1 MARIVRF
8 ADTLS
13 SHMALQQAPSRAA
26 VYGTIDA
33 DMSWMHSLPE
43 VDVKVVG
50 DEPQGPCQHYCPD
63 SQSLPHMR
71 GSCSR
76 PGCKG
81 CSVCAAT
88 KSHAVLYS
96 TKANV
101 TRSARG
107 QLQWLAYLRPT
118 AGGPDEYAIHATL
131 LPDLRALQA
140 REANHSTGATL
151 RHVVFGDVWLCSG
164 QSNMQLPL
172 RGTLERADAL
182 AKVAANPAVGN
193 IRLLDDTQ
201 PRPPEVT
208 WRTAQGAAAEAL
220 PQSGDPVLYDMCAV
234 CWYFAEALVEE
245 FERAGRPPPTLGI
258 ACAAAAGTPIEQ
270 WLPPPTSCAVT
281 PGVNGADF
289 EKRLRPFTRMTLKGW
304 LWYQVPAR
312 P

>member
-107 QLQWLAYLRPT
+107 QLRLGLEEPEARSTEVGQL
-118 AGGPDEYAIHATL
+118 
-131 LPDLRALQA
+131 DLVDCDQ
-140 REANHSTGATL
+140 
-151 RHVVFGDVWLCSG
+151 
-164 QSNMQLPL
+164 
-172 RGTLERADAL
+172 
-182 AKVAANPAVGN
+182 K
-193 IRLLDDTQ
+193 TQ
-201 PRPPEVT
+201 P
-208 WRTAQGAAAEAL
+208 
-220 PQSGDPVLYDMCAV
+220 DMRDLSLA
-234 CWYFAEALVEE
+234 
-245 FERAGRPPPTLGI
+245 
-258 ACAAAAGTPIEQ
+258 
-270 WLPPPTSCAVT
+270 
-281 PGVNGADF
+281 
-289 EKRLRPFTRMTLKGW
+289 TRVG
-304 LWYQVPAR
+304 
-312 P
+312 